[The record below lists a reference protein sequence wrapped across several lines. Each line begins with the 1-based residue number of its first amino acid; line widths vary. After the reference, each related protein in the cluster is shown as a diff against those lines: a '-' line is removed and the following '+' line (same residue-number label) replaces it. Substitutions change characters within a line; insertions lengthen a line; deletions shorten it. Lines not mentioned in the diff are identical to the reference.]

1 MPRSCYA
8 EIAILAQVQD
18 SRFAPNSRQ
27 SNTEET
33 TIAKKRIGELL
44 VEEGL
49 ITSTQ
54 LAEALEAQ
62 KQRGG
67 KTVQILI
74 SLGALDTES
83 FVRFLAH
90 QPGVAS
96 IDLENYDVSPETLQT
111 VPRELIE
118 KHEIFP
124 IDKMGKRLT
133 LGMACPL
140 DAETIRNIEKIS
152 GLKVKPIL
160 CPAEDIQ
167 AAIARYYP
175 SKLSEDDRPSYA
187 KETSLGRVESA
198 LKLQRIGP
206 LIRQIKSFPALPETV
221 QRVEQAM
228 QDPERAARDAAE
240 ILGSDM
246 SMAAKV
252 LSVANSS
259 AYGFARTIDSLDL
272 AVALL
277 GLHET
282 YSIVLSVG
290 VVDLMS
296 RERRAAWEALHR
308 RSALCATAAG
318 VVAKA
323 SGHAR
328 LPGVYAAGLLHEI
341 GRVVL
346 LSIAAQQHARIVD
359 GLGGDDLLRA
369 EEKEIGLTHTEAGY
383 QLADHWGLPN
393 GISQA
398 IRMHHTPESATED
411 KELVAVV
418 AVASAMA
425 AGGDVLARFV
435 ADHGDTLGFL
445 GLDADRIPALCEEA
459 AAAGHT
465 DG

>member
-1 MPRSCYA
+1 M
-8 EIAILAQVQD
+8 
-18 SRFAPNSRQ
+18 
-27 SNTEET
+27 
-33 TIAKKRIGELL
+33 AK
-44 VEEGL
+44 
-49 ITSTQ
+49 
-54 LAEALEAQ
+54 
-62 KQRGG
+62 
-67 KTVQILI
+67 
-74 SLGALDTES
+74 
-83 FVRFLAH
+83 

-124 IDKMGKRLT
+124 IDKMGSRLT

-140 DAETIRNIEKIS
+140 DAGTIHSIEELS

-175 SKLSEDDRPSYA
+175 GELSEEDQPSYM
-187 KETSLGRVESA
+187 KGSNLGRVESA

-206 LIRQIKSFPALPETV
+206 LIRKIKSFPALPETV

-282 YSIVLSVG
+282 YSIVLSAG
-290 VVDLMS
+290 IVDLMGH
-296 RERRAAWEALHR
+296 ERRATWETLRR
-308 RSALCATAAG
+308 RSTGCAAAAKII
-318 VVAKA
+318 AKA
-323 SGHAR
+323 SGRAQ

-346 LSIAAQQHARIVD
+346 SSIATQQHARIST
-359 GLGGDDLLRA
+359 GLTGDDLLRA

-383 QLADHWGLPN
+383 QLADYWGLPN

-398 IRMHHTPESATED
+398 IRMHHTPEAATEE
-411 KELVAVV
+411 KEIVAVI
-418 AVASAMA
+418 ALASAMA
-425 AGGDVLARFV
+425 ADEDAIPRFV
-435 ADHGDTLGFL
+435 AERGDTLDLL
-445 GLDADRIPALCEEA
+445 GIDADGLPALCKEA
-459 AAAGHT
+459 SAALDAT
-465 DG
+465 E